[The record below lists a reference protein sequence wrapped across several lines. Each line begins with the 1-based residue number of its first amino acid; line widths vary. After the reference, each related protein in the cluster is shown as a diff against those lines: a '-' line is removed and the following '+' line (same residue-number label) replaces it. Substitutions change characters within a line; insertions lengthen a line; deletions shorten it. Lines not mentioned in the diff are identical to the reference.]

1 MDNPQSLPEQHVESN
16 DPFGSSLFSIHRSS
30 VQHFILLVATN
41 ALLITM
47 TVTSSLLGS
56 PVMIALS
63 ATTMITVM
71 AMTALVVRV
80 GIRTIAVEAWIRRL
94 GVGDLEYRV
103 EPWGNDEVSK
113 ACLALETL
121 RLRSLEVVRLQLVEQ
136 LSAQLETKNREL
148 EDALVQLREAQDQVV
163 ANQKLSEMVDLASGV
178 AHEIRNPLNFVSNFC
193 EGSAELLDELIDTLS
208 QEKRDD
214 DEIREISG
222 ELRANMDH
230 IRRNVGRADRILDGM
245 ISLGSSHGAWQEVS
259 LNLLVRQSVGA
270 VLDADV
276 AANGRVQPQVEVRE
290 APADPHCLSV
300 PEGMALAIMCL
311 VRNACEAVAAAE
323 RPNAPVIVSVEVD
336 GDQGHVAVRDEGC
349 GMTPEVLERAM
360 TPFFTTKAGDNQG
373 AGLGL
378 CQAAEVARAH
388 GGNVALASTAGRGST
403 VTLTVQLRPSMATT
417 SDQQA

>member
-1 MDNPQSLPEQHVESN
+1 MDNPQHLPEQNVESN

-30 VQHFILLVATN
+30 VQHVILLAASN
-41 ALLITM
+41 ALLIAL
-47 TVTSSLLGS
+47 TVTSSLLGT

-63 ATTMITVM
+63 ATTMVTVM
-71 AMTALVVRV
+71 AMTALVVKV

-94 GVGDLEYRV
+94 GMGDLEYRV

-113 ACLALETL
+113 ACMALETL

-136 LSAQLETKNREL
+136 LSAELETKNREL
-148 EDALVQLREAQDQVV
+148 EDAMAQLREAQDQLV
-163 ANQKLSEMVDLASGV
+163 ANQKLSELVDLASGV
-178 AHEIRNPLNFVSNFC
+178 AHEIRNPLNFVTNFC
-193 EGSAELLDELIDTLS
+193 EGSAELLDELMESLS

-214 DEIREISG
+214 DEIKEISG
-222 ELRANMDH
+222 ELRTNMDH

-259 LNLLVRQSVGA
+259 LNSLVSQSVQA

-276 AANGRVQPQVEVRE
+276 AANGAAPQVEVRE
-290 APADPHCLSV
+290 APADPQCLAV

-311 VRNACEAVAAAE
+311 VRNACEAVAATD
-323 RPNAPVIVSVEVD
+323 RPSAPIIEAD
-336 GDQGHVAVRDEGC
+336 GDQGHVAVRDAGC
-349 GMTPEVLERAM
+349 GMTPAVLEKAM
-360 TPFFTTKAGDNQG
+360 TPFFTTKTGDNQG

-388 GGNVALASTAGRGST
+388 GGNVALESTAGRGST
-403 VTLTVQLRPSMATT
+403 ATLTVQLRPTMATT
-417 SDQQA
+417 PAQ